1 MKAFLAAVAAMVV
14 ITVAAP
20 FILQQIGFSAADA
33 GSGCGGAARL
43 NVRISD
49 NQRTGRPAAHWRA

>member
-20 FILQQIGFSAADA
+20 ITLQQIGFSAADA
-33 GSGCGGAARL
+33 GSGTAVRL
-43 NVRISD
+43 D
-49 NQRTGRPAAHWRA
+49 

>member
-20 FILQQIGFSAADA
+20 FALQQIGFSAADA
-33 GSGCGGAARL
+33 GTSSAARL
-43 NVRISD
+43 D
-49 NQRTGRPAAHWRA
+49 

>member
-20 FILQQIGFSAADA
+20 FALDRIGFSAADA
-33 GSGCGGAARL
+33 GSGPAVRL
-43 NVRISD
+43 D
-49 NQRTGRPAAHWRA
+49 

>member
-20 FILQQIGFSAADA
+20 YTLDRIGHNAADA
-33 GSGCGGAARL
+33 GSGPDVRL
-43 NVRISD
+43 D
-49 NQRTGRPAAHWRA
+49 

>member
-20 FILQQIGFSAADA
+20 NVLDRIGFSAADA
-33 GSGCGGAARL
+33 TSGNAVRL
-43 NVRISD
+43 D
-49 NQRTGRPAAHWRA
+49 

>member
-20 FILQQIGFSAADA
+20 YALGQLGFSAADA
-33 GSGCGGAARL
+33 GTGSSVRL
-43 NVRISD
+43 D
-49 NQRTGRPAAHWRA
+49 

>member
-20 FILQQIGFSAADA
+20 NILGAIGFSAADA
-33 GSGCGGAARL
+33 GTGSAVRL
-43 NVRISD
+43 D
-49 NQRTGRPAAHWRA
+49 